1 MRRTGKFL
9 GAGGFEAA
17 YRQENKRPN
26 KVRDEMTFLGLTGVT
41 AYDGK
46 SGWKI
51 EPWQGKKDP
60 ESLGEDEL
68 KSIIEDAEFDDPLF
82 DYRNKGN
89 TAELVGTDDFEGTAV
104 YKLRATL
111 KSNGDVRTYFLDADT
126 YVPIRVDVKRTV
138 RGDERDFEVSLGDYK
153 AVNGIF
159 FPFAVEIGT
168 KGSQE
173 KSAIAF
179 DTIETNV
186 AIDDRRFERGA
197 LPAAGAGTRQ
207 GSLQGPQ
214 AAAQSQ
220 PPTTMRST
228 AAVVADAEAIAGL
241 GARNI
246 GSATMSG
253 RIAALDAVH
262 EGNRLTIYVG
272 SASGGVWKSTNGGT
286 TYKPVFDKEPVQS
299 IGAVTVDPNNSK
311 VVWVGTGESWTRNS
325 VSIGNGIYKST
336 DGGESWTNMGLKDT
350 ERIVKILVD
359 PANSNTVYACAPG
372 KLWSDST
379 ERGVY
384 KTTDG
389 GKAWTKIL
397 SGANPSTG
405 CSMISMDPKSPKTLF
420 AGMWDFR
427 RKGWTFRSGGEG
439 PEAPSGSG
447 LFRSSDGGAT
457 WAELTAE
464 RAKGLPR
471 KPWGRVA
478 VTIAPSNPKVVYAF
492 VEAVPPNNALYRS
505 QDGGLTWE
513 MRDRSQYMI
522 WRPFYFANLIVDPK
536 NENRVYK
543 PDLSLVVS
551 NDGGESFSN
560 IGGGAHGDFH
570 DVWVDPTNTDRLIT
584 GDDGGLWYS
593 YDAGNKWWKADN
605 LPVSQFYHVS
615 LDMDRPYKVYGG
627 LQDNSSW
634 VGASQYPGGI
644 ANSQWENM
652 YGGDGFWMFVDPT
665 DPDFIYAESQGGYV
679 GRVNRKTHESRD
691 IKPLPGYKEGKL
703 RFNWNAPIHISPTQ
717 KGTVYIGGQYLFRSR
732 DFGQSWDRIS
742 PDLTTNDP
750 SKQKQEESGGVTVDN
765 SSAEMHTT
773 IYAIAESPKD
783 PNVIWVGTDDGNL
796 QLTRDGGKTWS
807 NVVGNIGGLP
817 TNAWVS
823 SVEPGHFDPGDG
835 VRDVRPPCLRRHAA
849 LLLQVGRLRE
859 DLGAAGVAGGTGPG
873 LRARDQGGPGESARA
888 LSRHGDGTLGDARRR
903 KDLAQYKGGNFP
915 AVAVRDLAIH
925 PRDHDL
931 VIATHG
937 RGMWIIDDITPLRTL
952 TPAVLSANAA
962 LRRGASGRAADSG
975 IRRLGEW
982 RRQLRRSQSARRC
995 GDYVLPAEAPHLRR
1009 HDAGGVRFGRQ
1020 TAGHAADRQTSR
1032 PEPGDVVDANAT
1044 TARAVRSLGR
1054 GRRVRGTA
1062 AASGNLHIEDDQGAG
1077 GVHDE
1082 AHRSGRPSVDRH
1094 GRRSKDAVRLRGAA
1108 VRPAR
1113 CHDGSGRPH
1122 ECRSQRSGRAIRE
1135 AARQRQAEGQTGQR
1149 FGFAR
1154 RPP

>member
-1 MRRTGKFL
+1 MKKLRIAVVFLSFAAGISGQPQPTLDDIIAGYLKTVGGADRIQALQTVRRTGKFL

-214 AAAQSQ
+214 PAAQSQ

-336 DGGESWTNMGLKDT
+336 DGGEYWTNMGLKDT

-389 GKAWTKIL
+389 GKAWTKVL

-457 WAELTAE
+457 WTELTADT
-464 RAKGLPR
+464 RQRTPAQAVGA
-471 KPWGRVA
+471 GR
-478 VTIAPSNPKVVYAF
+478 
-492 VEAVPPNNALYRS
+492 R
-505 QDGGLTWE
+505 D
-513 MRDRSQYMI
+513 DRS
-522 WRPFYFANLIVDPK
+522 L
-536 NENRVYK
+536 
-543 PDLSLVVS
+543 
-551 NDGGESFSN
+551 
-560 IGGGAHGDFH
+560 
-570 DVWVDPTNTDRLIT
+570 
-584 GDDGGLWYS
+584 
-593 YDAGNKWWKADN
+593 
-605 LPVSQFYHVS
+605 
-615 LDMDRPYKVYGG
+615 
-627 LQDNSSW
+627 
-634 VGASQYPGGI
+634 
-644 ANSQWENM
+644 
-652 YGGDGFWMFVDPT
+652 
-665 DPDFIYAESQGGYV
+665 
-679 GRVNRKTHESRD
+679 
-691 IKPLPGYKEGKL
+691 
-703 RFNWNAPIHISPTQ
+703 
-717 KGTVYIGGQYLFRSR
+717 
-732 DFGQSWDRIS
+732 
-742 PDLTTNDP
+742 
-750 SKQKQEESGGVTVDN
+750 
-765 SSAEMHTT
+765 
-773 IYAIAESPKD
+773 
-783 PNVIWVGTDDGNL
+783 
-796 QLTRDGGKTWS
+796 
-807 NVVGNIGGLP
+807 
-817 TNAWVS
+817 
-823 SVEPGHFDPGDG
+823 EPE
-835 VRDVRPPCLRRHAA
+835 
-849 LLLQVGRLRE
+849 GRLR
-859 DLGAAGVAGGTGPG
+859 V
-873 LRARDQGGPGESARA
+873 
-888 LSRHGDGTLGDARRR
+888 
-903 KDLAQYKGGNFP
+903 
-915 AVAVRDLAIH
+915 
-925 PRDHDL
+925 
-931 VIATHG
+931 
-937 RGMWIIDDITPLRTL
+937 
-952 TPAVLSANAA
+952 
-962 LRRGASGRAADSG
+962 
-975 IRRLGEW
+975 
-982 RRQLRRSQSARRC
+982 
-995 GDYVLPAEAPHLRR
+995 
-1009 HDAGGVRFGRQ
+1009 
-1020 TAGHAADRQTSR
+1020 
-1032 PEPGDVVDANAT
+1032 
-1044 TARAVRSLGR
+1044 
-1054 GRRVRGTA
+1054 
-1062 AASGNLHIEDDQGAG
+1062 
-1077 GVHDE
+1077 
-1082 AHRSGRPSVDRH
+1082 HRSG
-1094 GRRSKDAVRLRGAA
+1094 AA
-1108 VRPAR
+1108 
-1113 CHDGSGRPH
+1113 
-1122 ECRSQRSGRAIRE
+1122 EQRTLSIATMAG
-1135 AARQRQAEGQTGQR
+1135 
-1149 FGFAR
+1149 
-1154 RPP
+1154 